1 MDNSTDTPH
10 PSAEG
15 SPPQQA
21 RAQSRQGVQR
31 LPSPRAAVL
40 LAAAMLGIGVAV
52 GAAIG
57 PTPDSSIADGTKI
70 PTLIASLAARQQSS
84 AAPAA
89 NPAAVPPPAV
99 TPEATPAAAATT
111 PAGTA
116 GRTAEKA
123 SSSPA
128 ASETEPAPASKK
140 TATATLPPITNVWFI
155 QLSGV
160 SFAEAIAKPT
170 AAPYMTGQLIPKG
183 TLLGNWSALE
193 GSAFASEAALAE
205 HQTAEGA
212 TPPLLH
218 SIVQPPC
225 PEGAAGAACATGTPG
240 ELTAADEFLKATL
253 ATITATPN
261 YREHGLVVVT
271 FATVGN
277 ATASELPAG
286 SSSATL
292 TSQPPAGTVLLS
304 PFAKAGLSATTT
316 FNATSPMQSLEKLLH
331 SP

>member
-1 MDNSTDTPH
+1 MDNSPDTPNL
-10 PSAEG
+10 SAED
-15 SPPQQA
+15 SPPAQA
-21 RAQSRQGVQR
+21 RAQARQGVQR

-57 PTPDSSIADGTKI
+57 PTPENSIADGTKI
-70 PTLIASLAARQQSS
+70 PALIASLAARQQSS
-84 AAPAA
+84 VAPQA
-89 NPAAVPPPAV
+89 NPTPVPPPAV
-99 TPEATPAAAATT
+99 TPEATPAAVATT
-111 PAGTA
+111 PASTASGTSERA
-116 GRTAEKA
+116 
-123 SSSPA
+123 SSPA
-128 ASETEPAPASKK
+128 PSEAESAPPTKK
-140 TATATLPPITNVWFI
+140 TATAVLPPITNVWFI

-170 AAPYMTGQLIPKG
+170 AAPYITGQLIPKG
-183 TLLGNWSALE
+183 TLLGNWSALQ
-193 GSAFASEAALAE
+193 GSAFASDAALAE
-205 HQTAEGA
+205 HQTVEGA

-225 PEGAAGAACATGTPG
+225 PEGAAGAACASGMPG

-286 SSSATL
+286 SSTATL

-304 PFAKAGLSATTT
+304 PFVKAGLRSTTA
-316 FNATSPMQSLEKLLH
+316 FNPTSPMQSLEKLLH